1 MYCNNQ
7 AKKQAAFYHN
17 QQLDYDRWLM
27 DNTRNQQRQRWIA
40 PAKTRKALATI
51 LAMSAGFAQIY

>member
-7 AKKQAAFYHN
+7 SKKLAAFYHN

-27 DNTRNQQRQRWIA
+27 ANTRNQQRQRWIA
-40 PAKTRKALATI
+40 PAKTRNTLAMI
-51 LAMSAGFAQIY
+51 LAMSAGFAQKY